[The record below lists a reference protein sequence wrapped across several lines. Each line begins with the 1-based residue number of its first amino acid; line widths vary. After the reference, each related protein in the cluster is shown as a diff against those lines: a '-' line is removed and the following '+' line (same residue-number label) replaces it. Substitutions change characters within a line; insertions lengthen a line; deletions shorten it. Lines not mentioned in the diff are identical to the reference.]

1 MTIENGSR
9 KYNVVFVLG
18 PPGSGKGTQCQKISE
33 TFGYTHL
40 SAGDLLRAER
50 EKKGSEFGEL
60 IEKHIREGSIVP
72 VEITCKLIENAMDI
86 YAQSAAGFLVDGFPR
101 NKNNLDGWQ
110 KEMGNKTNVRFV
122 LILRAPLDI
131 CTERCL
137 SRNEGRSDD
146 NEESMRKRIVTYN
159 NHTVPIIDYYNS
171 LHLVKE
177 VDSSKPVN
185 EVFDE
190 IRKVFVGSGIYSKS
204 S

>member
-1 MTIENGSR
+1 
-9 KYNVVFVLG
+9 
-18 PPGSGKGTQCQKISE
+18 
-33 TFGYTHL
+33 
-40 SAGDLLRAER
+40 
-50 EKKGSEFGEL
+50 
-60 IEKHIREGSIVP
+60 
-72 VEITCKLIENAMDI
+72 MDI

-146 NEESMRKRIVTYN
+146 NEVFLLYDALKFQTFILKFEMIYQESMRKRIVTYN

-185 EVFDE
+185 EVRDLN
-190 IRKVFVGSGIYSKS
+190 
-204 S
+204 